1 MPNATSVPRQKT
13 DELLAQLSTE
23 EREYLLCRLASEKL
37 ADAHSSESIPVRRPG
52 DGTVVGYLRR
62 LVPPGSDEQATMND
76 RARRTDPAKGRS
88 SRELLERMEAGD
100 VEGVR
105 KFIH

>member
-1 MPNATSVPRQKT
+1 MRFW
-13 DELLAQLSTE
+13 LAWMAMWE
-23 EREYLLCRLASEKL
+23 EREYILCRLASEKL
-37 ADAHSSESIPVRRPG
+37 ADQHSSESIPVRRPG
-52 DGTVVGYLRR
+52 GWI
-62 LVPPGSDEQATMND
+62 PEASCAPGSDEQATMND

-88 SRELLERMEAGD
+88 SRELLRRMEAGD